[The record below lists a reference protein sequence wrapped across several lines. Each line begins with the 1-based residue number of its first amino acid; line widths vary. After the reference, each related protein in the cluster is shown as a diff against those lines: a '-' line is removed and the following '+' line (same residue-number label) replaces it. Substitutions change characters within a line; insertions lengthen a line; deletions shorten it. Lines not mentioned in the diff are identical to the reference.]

1 MDSNT
6 ETSYAIVSF
15 SGTQYKVTKGSKITV
30 NSIPGEVG
38 SSIKMDE
45 VLMVRPA
52 GESAAPT
59 IGTPTVSGAS
69 VSAKIVAHK
78 RGPKVIIFK
87 KKRRKGYT
95 KKQGHRQDLTEL
107 VIESIPN

>member
-1 MDSNT
+1 MNSNT
-6 ETSYAIVSF
+6 ETSYAIVAF
-15 SGTQYKVTKGSKITV
+15 GGTQYKVTQGSRITV
-30 NSIPGEVG
+30 NSIPGSVG
-38 SSIKMDE
+38 DLVNIAE

-52 GESAAPT
+52 GENAAPT
-59 IGTPTVSGAS
+59 IGTPTIAGAS
-69 VSAKIVAHK
+69 VAAKIMAHT

-107 VIESIPN
+107 LIETIPN

>member
-1 MDSNT
+1 MSSNT
-6 ETSYAIVSF
+6 DNSYAIVSF
-15 SGTQYKVTKGSKITV
+15 GGTQYKVTAGSKITV
-30 NSIPGEVG
+30 NSIPGVVG
-38 SSIKMDE
+38 ESVKINE

-52 GESAAPT
+52 GESVTPV
-59 IGTPTVSGAS
+59 IGTPHVSGAS
-69 VSAKIVAHK
+69 VEAKITAHK
-78 RGPKVIIFK
+78 RGPKIIIFK